1 MARPKKYTEERVT
14 TAVRLP
20 VSLHRRLQEEAEAR
34 DVSVNY
40 LVTKAATRMIDSMD
54 ATGEPEPE
62 PEPEPEGGLRA
73 S

>member
-20 VSLHRRLQEEAEAR
+20 VSLHRRLQQEAEAR

-40 LVTKAATRMIDSMD
+40 LVTKATTRLLESMD
-54 ATGEPEPE
+54 GAAEEPH
-62 PEPEPEGGLRA
+62 LRVG
-73 S
+73 

>member
-20 VSLHRRLQEEAEAR
+20 VSLHRRLQQEAEAR

-40 LVTKAATRMIDSMD
+40 IVTKATSRWLESMD
-54 ATGEPEPE
+54 ERATD
-62 PEPEPEGGLRA
+62 A
-73 S
+73 SHASVG

>member
-20 VSLHRRLQEEAEAR
+20 VSLHRRLQQEAEAR

-40 LVTKAATRMIDSMD
+40 LVTKATTRLLESMD
-54 ATGEPEPE
+54 GAAEEPR
-62 PEPEPEGGLRA
+62 LRVG
-73 S
+73 

>member
-40 LVTKAATRMIDSMD
+40 LVTKAAARMIDSMD
-54 ATGEPEPE
+54 AAGEPV
-62 PEPEPEGGLRA
+62 GGLRA